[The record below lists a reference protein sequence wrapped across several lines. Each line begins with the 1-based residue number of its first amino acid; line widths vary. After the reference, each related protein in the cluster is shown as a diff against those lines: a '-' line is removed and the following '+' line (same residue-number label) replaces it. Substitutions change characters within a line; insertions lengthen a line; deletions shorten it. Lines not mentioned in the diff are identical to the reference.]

1 MTTGNGLNCCCPVV
15 HDDGLQLTLETG
27 ERVNLTDWSFS
38 QLCRLSGMSK
48 ETVNRFQPETAKLA
62 FRDTLPSSTNLF
74 SVTTGRSVG
83 HFTGVSYTRLW
94 NSELLEVVRDVCDGF
109 PTAADCVQ

>member
-1 MTTGNGLNCCCPVV
+1 MVNLTRANRELFRRTPDETFSSLKELHDHCRQERHYSSDHWQRPQLLLPGV

-62 FRDTLPSSTNLF
+62 FRDTHHPVTNLF
-74 SVTTGRSVG
+74 S
-83 HFTGVSYTRLW
+83 
-94 NSELLEVVRDVCDGF
+94 C
-109 PTAADCVQ
+109 